1 MIGSRATMQPLP
13 PDGDW
18 AENVLDF
25 WFRDLGPEAWFR
37 SDRAIDD
44 LIRKRFTL
52 LHSDLMSR
60 QLLPA
65 SAREALAKVIV
76 LDQFSR
82 NLFRGSAEAYAGDD
96 QALETAKALVGAGRD
111 EEFGP
116 TERQFLYMPFQH
128 SEDRADQRRSV
139 ELFKKLGR
147 PELIDFAKHHRSLI
161 ERFGRFPH
169 RNAILGR
176 ASTPEE
182 VEFLRTARSF
192 A

>member
-1 MIGSRATMQPLP
+1 
-13 PDGDW
+13 
-18 AENVLDF
+18 
-25 WFRDLGPEAWFR
+25 LGPEAWFR

-52 LHSDLMSR
+52 LHSDLTSR

-82 NLFRGSAEAYAGDD
+82 NLFRGSAKAYAGDD

-116 TERQFLYMPFQH
+116 RERQFLYMPFQH